1 MKIEILGTGCYNCIK
16 LETLIDEVLMELG
29 MRDVEVARVTDENY
43 IRKYM
48 PLDEIPG
55 LIINGVFASMHDLPD
70 AETLKEW
77 LRNAEAAAA

>member
-1 MKIEILGTGCYNCIK
+1 MKIEILGTGCYNCVK
-16 LETLIDEVLMELG
+16 LETLVDEVLMELG
-29 MRDVEVARVTDENY
+29 MYNVEVVHVAEENY

-55 LIINGVFASMHDLPD
+55 LIINGTLASMHDLPD

-77 LRNAEAAAA
+77 LQNAEASAA

>member
-55 LIINGVFASMHDLPD
+55 LIINGVLASMHDLPD